1 MLLFPKAMVRKLVR
15 KVFRLAPIIKAFPSD
30 EADSG

>member
-15 KVFRLAPIIKAFPSD
+15 EVFRLAPIIKAFPFDGANSD
-30 EADSG
+30 